1 MLRAAQRSNKRA
13 ATLSKAEWKV
23 ATVLVVLRGGE
34 PTAAMDYLRRR
45 YRGKDRAAVVSDTIE
60 EKLRT
65 WWRESSWGARRLLI
79 NVDGAD
85 GKKKWAVA
93 KARRFLAECNLD
105 IWLERQNMTK
115 GITPMSS
122 LVLDKGNHGL
132 RIYGVACARTRKAGF
147 QWLRR
152 WRHRHGVRLRRLRPL
167 DVPTDEELA
176 EKARVRGQPGS
187 HRFRGR
193 GRPISGPSCCRVQ
206 KNRDRFS
213 GHGFGP
219 R

>member
-13 ATLSKAEWKV
+13 ATLSKAEWMV

-167 DVPTDEELA
+167 DVPRDEELA